1 MVSPLLQGRRNE
13 VVGESTRGGR
23 VWRAEPMYEWF
34 QVGAPMSLFH
44 LASGSVS
51 GWFGGSLVVSRWG
64 HGMMGLRVSLSAL
77 NTDFGLIPE

>member
-44 LASGSVS
+44 LVIWLG
-51 GWFGGSLVVSRWG
+51 L
-64 HGMMGLRVSLSAL
+64 GMVWWKLL
-77 NTDFGLIPE
+77 DWW